1 MFDNVVVGID
11 NYEAGRDALEL
22 AKQLLAPD
30 GDMLLV
36 FVEVVMRA
44 PGPDTDPEWQLD
56 DAPARAGAARLG
68 ARRCARRRPAAD
80 GPGRLGGPRPS

>member
-1 MFDNVVVGID
+1 MFDNLVVGID

-22 AKQLLAPD
+22 AKQLVPPD

-36 FVEVVMRA
+36 FVQVVMRA
-44 PGPDTDPEWQLD
+44 PGPDTDPPVAARR
-56 DAPARAGAARLG
+56 APARAAAARLG
-68 ARRCARRRPAAD
+68 ASRCERRRAVAD